1 MSGIRERL
9 HELTHAVP
17 GVPAHVDHAPGH
29 QGHRGRAPQLARR
42 NHSPR
47 PQGGQLA
54 TAERHAPRKP
64 RVLVGWQERI
74 AAFFGQ
80 ELPRD

>member
-1 MSGIRERL
+1 MSGISERL

-29 QGHRGRAPQLARR
+29 QGREPHSASRHHSARAGRP
-42 NHSPR
+42 
-47 PQGGQLA
+47 A
-54 TAERHAPRKP
+54 TAARHAPRRP
-64 RVLVGWQERI
+64 RVLVAWQERI